1 MTIAIPGTRNDGL
14 LYFFFIIYHLF
25 VYMGSICYVPLPV
38 EACNKDTII
47 TTIVSK
53 NTFDDGY
60 NKETGW

>member
-1 MTIAIPGTRNDGL
+1 
-14 LYFFFIIYHLF
+14 
-25 VYMGSICYVPLPV
+25 MGSICYVPLPV

-60 NKETGW
+60 NKETGR